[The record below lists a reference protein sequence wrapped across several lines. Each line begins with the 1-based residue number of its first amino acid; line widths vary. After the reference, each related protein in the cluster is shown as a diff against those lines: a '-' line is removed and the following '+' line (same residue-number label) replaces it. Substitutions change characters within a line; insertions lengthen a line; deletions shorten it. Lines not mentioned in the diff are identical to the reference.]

1 MGLSDH
7 SKRRWILT
15 PNLIATYPDG
25 VTSSGILMG
34 VMSAHPVIRRVIA
47 DESSAAAAL
56 ATRAFMDE
64 AFMFGMAG
72 DDRLDRFLASHQI
85 YSSEPWD
92 DTAIMLGAYLDD
104 LLVGIVRGS
113 AVGKC
118 TLCRT
123 IDPLSPPED
132 EARRKDWKFW
142 VGVRD
147 VHARHDEHGWISRM
161 AVEPQAQGSGV
172 GSLLIEAIMDELG
185 KHDAGPVYLEAL
197 QERSGFYLKHGFA
210 AIDEVPEPFA
220 DLSYLMVRRVPT
232 AG

>member
-1 MGLSDH
+1 MWNIMTMTPQIRL
-7 SKRRWILT
+7 LT
-15 PNLIATYPDG
+15 AVDRLD
-25 VTSSGILMG
+25 
-34 VMSAHPVIRRVIA
+34 
-47 DESSAAAAL
+47 AAGL
-56 ATRAFMDE
+56 ATRSFMGE

-72 DDRLDRFLASHQI
+72 DDPLDRYLASHQI

-92 DTAIMLGAYLDD
+92 DTALMLGAYLDD

-113 AVGKC
+113 AVGNC

-132 EARRKDWKFW
+132 EARRKDWEFW

-161 AVEPQAQGSGV
+161 AVEPQAQGSGI

-197 QERSGFYLKHGFA
+197 KQRSGFYLKHGFA

-220 DLSYLMVRRVPT
+220 DLSYLMVRNVPT

>member
-1 MGLSDH
+1 MTMTPQIRL
-7 SKRRWILT
+7 LT
-15 PNLIATYPDG
+15 STDRLD
-25 VTSSGILMG
+25 
-34 VMSAHPVIRRVIA
+34 
-47 DESSAAAAL
+47 AAGL
-56 ATRAFMDE
+56 ATRSFMGE

-72 DDRLDRFLASHQI
+72 DDPLDRYLASHQI

-92 DTAIMLGAYLDD
+92 DTALMLGAYLDD

-132 EARRKDWKFW
+132 EARRKDWEFW

-161 AVEPQAQGSGV
+161 AVEPQAQGSGI

-197 QERSGFYLKHGFA
+197 KERSGFYLKHGFA

-220 DLSYLMVRRVPT
+220 DLSYLMVRNVPA

>member
-1 MGLSDH
+1 MWNIMTMSVQIRLLTSAD
-7 SKRRWILT
+7 RR
-15 PNLIATYPDG
+15 D
-25 VTSSGILMG
+25 
-34 VMSAHPVIRRVIA
+34 
-47 DESSAAAAL
+47 AAGL
-56 ATRAFMDE
+56 ATRSFMGE

-72 DDRLDRFLASHQI
+72 DYPLDRYLASHQI

-92 DTAIMLGAYLDD
+92 DTAVMLGAYLDD

-113 AVGKC
+113 SVGKC

-123 IDPLSPPED
+123 IDPLDPPAD
-132 EARRKDWKFW
+132 ETRRKDWEFW

-161 AVEPQAQGSGV
+161 AVEPQAQGSGI

-197 QERSGFYLKHGFA
+197 KERSGFYLKHGFA

-220 DLSYLMVRRVPT
+220 DHSYLMVRHVPA

>member
-1 MGLSDH
+1 MWNIMTMTPQIRL
-7 SKRRWILT
+7 LT
-15 PNLIATYPDG
+15 STDRLD
-25 VTSSGILMG
+25 
-34 VMSAHPVIRRVIA
+34 
-47 DESSAAAAL
+47 AAGL
-56 ATRAFMDE
+56 ATRSFMGE

-72 DDRLDRFLASHQI
+72 DDPLDRFLASHQI

-92 DTAIMLGAYLDD
+92 DSALMLGAYLDD

-113 AVGKC
+113 AVGNC

-123 IDPLSPPED
+123 IDPLAPPED
-132 EARRKDWKFW
+132 EARRKDWEFW

-161 AVEPQAQGSGV
+161 AVEPQAQGNGI

>member
-1 MGLSDH
+1 MTMTPQIRL
-7 SKRRWILT
+7 LT
-15 PNLIATYPDG
+15 STDRLD
-25 VTSSGILMG
+25 
-34 VMSAHPVIRRVIA
+34 
-47 DESSAAAAL
+47 AAGL
-56 ATRAFMDE
+56 ATRSFMGE

-72 DDRLDRFLASHQI
+72 DDPLDRYLASHQI

-92 DTAIMLGAYLDD
+92 DTALMLGAYLDD

-113 AVGKC
+113 AVGNC

-132 EARRKDWKFW
+132 EARRKDWEFW

-161 AVEPQAQGSGV
+161 AVEPQAQGSGI

-197 QERSGFYLKHGFA
+197 KERSGFYLKHGFA

-220 DLSYLMVRRVPT
+220 DLSYLMVRNVPA